1 MNRLNPTRV
10 LPRSEEATLDKPT
23 KTTASIP
30 SDLYGQLWS
39 LIARERTRGNKLT
52 IQQVLIDS
60 LRTYLAERLKEDAA

>member
-1 MNRLNPTRV
+1 MTKTHTMQPSV
-10 LPRSEEATLDKPT
+10 EIAPDKPT

-60 LRTYLAERLKEDAA
+60 LRSYLAERIKEDAA